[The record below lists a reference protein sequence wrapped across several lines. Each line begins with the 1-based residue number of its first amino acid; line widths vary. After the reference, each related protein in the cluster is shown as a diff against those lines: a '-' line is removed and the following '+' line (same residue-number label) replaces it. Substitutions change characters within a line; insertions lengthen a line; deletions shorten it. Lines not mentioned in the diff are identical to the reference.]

1 MKMTIPS
8 VSVYAIDQH
17 NFRSLWSRSHG
28 SQHSSSK
35 VVRLFGAFVLLVL
48 SSSVAFAQ
56 YGGGPAYSGPAKLT
70 IKSGVLGEDRTI
82 LVRTPAG
89 YETNKLAYPVLYMTD
104 GDAHIAHTGSTIEFL
119 ARNGRMSEMI
129 VVGITNTD
137 RTRDLTPT
145 KATGANAAQ
154 FPTAGGADNFLKFIE
169 TEVIPEIEK
178 RYRVQ
183 PYRVLAGHS
192 FGGLF
197 TVHALITRPELFNSY
212 VAVSPSL
219 QWSDDATLKRAE
231 EFFKTRKELRATLF
245 TSLGNE
251 PGAISKGFEQFKQI
265 LAKNQIKGF
274 ESEVQQ
280 MTDEDHGSV
289 VLRSHYSG
297 LRKVYDGWQM
307 PRDPATGAVTGGLKA
322 ADEHYK
328 WLSQK
333 FGYSIPTPENLINQ
347 IGYQFLLGSNPEP
360 DTAIATFKSNVERYP
375 NSANVYDSLAEAY
388 ERGGQLELATP
399 LYEKAQALGQQNH
412 DPNAAIYSA
421 NFARTSEKMKQ
432 AGAAKQA
439 GTVKPAEV
447 AKPTEAAKQ
456 AEAPKKGQ

>member
-1 MKMTIPS
+1 MTIPCS
-8 VSVYAIDQH
+8 FGCATDSL
-17 NFRSLWSRSHG
+17 NFQNRLPRSGDSYKPADKFRGLLG
-28 SQHSSSK
+28 T
-35 VVRLFGAFVLLVL
+35 LVLLL
-48 SSSVAFAQ
+48 FFSASAFAQ
-56 YGGGPAYSGPAKLT
+56 YNSGPAKLT
-70 IKSGVLGEDRTI
+70 IKSTVLGEDRTI

-104 GDAHIAHTGSTIEFL
+104 GDAHIAHTASTIEFL

-251 PGAISKGFEQFKQI
+251 PGNISKAFEQFKQL
-265 LAKNQIKGF
+265 LAKTQVKGF
-274 ESEVQQ
+274 EWDAQQ

-289 VLRSHYSG
+289 VLRSHYVG

-307 PRDPATGAVTGGLKA
+307 PRDPETGAVAGGLKA

-333 FGYSIPTPENLINQ
+333 FGYSIPTPEALVNQ
-347 IGYQFLLGSNPEP
+347 IGYQYLLGGTP
-360 DTAIATFKSNVERYP
+360 DPNEAIATFKTNVERYP

-388 ERGGQLELATP
+388 EKSGKLELATP
-399 LYEKAQALGQQNH
+399 LYEKAQTLGKQNN
-412 DPNAAIYSA
+412 DPNTAIYTA

-432 AGAAKQA
+432 AAAGKQTDA
-439 GTVKPAEV
+439 T
-447 AKPTEAAKQ
+447 KQ
-456 AEAPKKGQ
+456 NH